1 MNPYT
6 VLQVSPQASIEEIK
20 TSYRKLAQQN
30 HPDKGGNVETFQQ
43 INLAYSILSDPLRR
57 KHFDSTGEYNFN
69 INLKEEALGNL
80 SMVLN
85 HFINQIN
92 PDLED
97 LIVLMKNDINREKNQ
112 LNVLVSNCLTVIA
125 KLEKVLKKL
134 KKKKEGENILKMF
147 TTQQI
152 KLQENNIITNNKKI
166 EVCDVMLDILE
177 DYEFS
182 DIEFQMLMNEIISN
196 QEVQQQ

>member
-6 VLQVSPQASIEEIK
+6 VLQVSPQATDEEIK
-20 TSYRKLAQQN
+20 KKYRLLAQQN

-43 INLAYSILSDPLRR
+43 INLAYSILSDPARR
-57 KHFDSTGEYNFN
+57 KHFDSTGEYHVNN
-69 INLKEEALGNL
+69 SLREEALGNL

-85 HFINQIN
+85 HFINEIN
-92 PDLED
+92 PDVED
-97 LIVLMKNDINREKNQ
+97 LIVLMKNDANREKEQ
-112 LNVLVSNCLTVIA
+112 LNIAITNCLNLLA

-147 TTQQI
+147 TTQRI
-152 KLQENNIITNNKKI
+152 KALENDIIIFNKKV
-166 EVCDVMLDILE
+166 EVCDKMLEILE

-182 DIEFQMLMNEIISN
+182 DIEFEMLMNQVISN
-196 QEVQQQ
+196 QEVPAQ